1 MAGRPEVWTSVA
13 RWALVILLIGMFY
26 VKGTTPYGH
35 TSTTHCSCQYVTFQ
49 VVLSSVQTPSRS
61 SHLIIIRLLMNIY
74 LLFRV
79 GLWGYLILIALW
91 TTHGGSVHPCPF
103 GAGPWSA
110 PVLWGHPT
118 PALGRHMLLWF
129 VCDLFVCTFPTIL
142 SWRSVGVYIHC

>member
-49 VVLSSVQTPSRS
+49 VVLSSVQTPSY
-61 SHLIIIRLLMNIY
+61 LIIFRLLMNIY

-79 GLWGYLILIALW
+79 GLWGYLSSLRCELHTVVQFIPVPLALDPGPLPSSGAILL
-91 TTHGGSVHPCPF
+91 
-103 GAGPWSA
+103 
-110 PVLWGHPT
+110 
-118 PALGRHMLLWF
+118 RHW
-129 VCDLFVCTFPTIL
+129 VVTCSCDLFVICLYVPDYSQLALGGCVHSLL
-142 SWRSVGVYIHC
+142 S